1 MQPAPSNTPAGADFN
16 MTALGKPSLCV
27 LCCSWPRLVAACCAL
42 SQPGAAQAARH
53 EFVFDVEF
61 ETVEVS

>member
-1 MQPAPSNTPAGADFN
+1 